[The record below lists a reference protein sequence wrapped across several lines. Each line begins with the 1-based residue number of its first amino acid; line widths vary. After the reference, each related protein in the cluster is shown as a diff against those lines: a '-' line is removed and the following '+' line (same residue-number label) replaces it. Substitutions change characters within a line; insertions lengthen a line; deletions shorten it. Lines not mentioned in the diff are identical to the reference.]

1 MSDVIVAYKGFDK
14 NMRCRGVQFEV
25 GATYKH
31 DGPIEICKSGFH
43 GCENPLD
50 VFRYYPPGSSV
61 YAQTEQSGEIARHSE
76 DSKIASSVLHVSAMI
91 GFAEIVHAAIQW
103 TRAKAPAVVGSSAT
117 GGNYAHSAT
126 SGYGANSA
134 TSGDGANS
142 ATSGDGAHSATSGN
156 CANSATSGYGANSA
170 TSGKNSVSAAIG
182 RNSRAKASET
192 GAICLVEYADDG
204 TILNIRA
211 SKVSENG
218 IKPDTWYQLVNGKFK
233 ECT

>member
-134 TSGDGANS
+134 TSG
-142 ATSGDGAHSATSGN
+142 
-156 CANSATSGYGANSA
+156 
-170 TSGKNSVSAAIG
+170 KNSVSAAIG